1 MAFYRRLTI
10 VSEILTSAFIISVL
24 VGAIRAGTPLLF
36 ATLGE
41 ILTQRAGV
49 LNLGVEGMMI
59 VGALTGFMGSY
70 YSHSPWIGVLV
81 AMICAGLVSVLHGF
95 LCITLKSDQVISGIT
110 IVLLGIG
117 LTSFI
122 GEAMVG
128 KTGYG
133 FEPLHFPFF
142 SDIPFLGPVLF
153 RYNILVYLAVFLV
166 LLLWWFLF
174 KTRIGLEII
183 AVGEN
188 PATADTLGISVDRIQ
203 YLCVFLGGMLAGL
216 GGSFLSLAYT
226 RIWIDQ
232 MTAGRGWI
240 AIALVIFAA
249 WTPQRALIGAYLFG
263 GIEGLQLRLQTAG
276 IGVSHHLL
284 QMMPYAATILVL
296 LFSAR
301 ESFRRRMG
309 APEALM
315 KAYMRGRR
323 E

>member
-1 MAFYRRLTI
+1 M
-10 VSEILTSAFIISVL
+10 SEILTSAFVISVL
-24 VGAIRAGTPLLF
+24 VGAVRAGTPLLF

-41 ILTQRAGV
+41 IMTQRAGV

-59 VGALTGFMGSY
+59 VGALGGFMGAY

-81 AMICAGLVSVLHGF
+81 AMLCAGLISLIHAF
-95 LCITLKSDQVISGIT
+95 LCITLKSDQVVSGIM

-133 FEPLHFPFF
+133 FEPIHFPIL
-142 SDIPFLGPVLF
+142 SDIPFFGQVLF
-153 RYNILVYLAVFLV
+153 RYNVLVYLAVILV
-166 LLLWWFLF
+166 PLLGALLF

-188 PATADTLGISVDRIQ
+188 PATADTLGISVVRVR
-203 YLCVFLGGMLAGL
+203 YACVFIGGMLAGL
-216 GGSFLSLAYT
+216 GGCFLSLAYT
-226 RIWIDQ
+226 RIWVDQ

-249 WTPQRALIGAYLFG
+249 WTRQRALIGAYLFG

-276 IGVSHHLL
+276 VGVSHHLL

-296 LFSAR
+296 LVSAR
-301 ESFRRRMG
+301 ETFRRRMG

-315 KAYMRGRR
+315 KPYMRGER

>member
-1 MAFYRRLTI
+1 M
-10 VSEILTSAFIISVL
+10 
-24 VGAIRAGTPLLF
+24 
-36 ATLGE
+36 GE
-41 ILTQRAGV
+41 IITQRSGV

-59 VGALTGFMGSY
+59 VGALSGFMGSY
-70 YSHSPWIGVLV
+70 YSQSPWIGVLV
-81 AMICAGLVSVLHGF
+81 AMLCAGLISLIHGF

-122 GEAMVG
+122 GESMVG
-128 KTGYG
+128 ITGYG
-133 FEPLHFPFF
+133 FEPLHIPLL
-142 SDIPFLGPVLF
+142 SEIPFVGPVMF
-153 RYNILVYLAVFLV
+153 QYNILVYLAVLLV
-166 LLLWWFLF
+166 PLLSWLLF

-188 PATADTLGISVDRIQ
+188 PATADTLGIPVDRIR
-203 YLCVFLGGMLAGL
+203 YVCVFTGGMLAGL
-216 GGSFLSLAYT
+216 GGAFLSLAYT
-226 RIWIDQ
+226 RIWVDQ

-249 WTPQRALIGAYLFG
+249 WKPKRALLGAYLFG

-276 IGVSHHLL
+276 VGVSHHLL

-301 ESFRRRMG
+301 ETARRRIG

-315 KAYMRGRR
+315 KPYMRGAR

>member
-1 MAFYRRLTI
+1 MTD
-10 VSEILTSAFIISVL
+10 ILTSAFLISVL
-24 VGAIRAGTPLLF
+24 VGAVRAGTPLLF

-49 LNLGVEGMMI
+49 VNLGVEGMMI
-59 VGALTGFMGSY
+59 VGALAGFMGSY
-70 YSHSPWIGVLV
+70 YSHSPWIGVLA
-81 AMICAGLVSVLHGF
+81 AMICAGLISLVHAF
-95 LCITLKSDQVISGIT
+95 LCITLKSDQVVSGIML
-110 IVLLGIG
+110 VLLGVG

-128 KTGYG
+128 KSGYG
-133 FEPLHFPFF
+133 FEPLHFPIL
-142 SDIPFLGPVLF
+142 SELPFLGQVLF
-153 RYNILVYLAVFLV
+153 QYNVLVYLAVLIV
-166 LLLWWFLF
+166 LLLWFFLF
-174 KTRIGLEII
+174 RTRLGLEII

-188 PATADTLGISVDRIQ
+188 PATADTLGIPVDRIR
-203 YLCVFLGGMLAGL
+203 YICVFIGGMLSGL
-216 GGSFLSLAYT
+216 GGCFLSLAYT
-226 RIWIDQ
+226 RIWVDQ

-276 IGVSHHLL
+276 VGVSHHLM
-284 QMMPYAATILVL
+284 QMMPYIATILVL

-301 ESFRRRMG
+301 ETFRRRMG

-315 KAYMRGRR
+315 KPYMRGAR